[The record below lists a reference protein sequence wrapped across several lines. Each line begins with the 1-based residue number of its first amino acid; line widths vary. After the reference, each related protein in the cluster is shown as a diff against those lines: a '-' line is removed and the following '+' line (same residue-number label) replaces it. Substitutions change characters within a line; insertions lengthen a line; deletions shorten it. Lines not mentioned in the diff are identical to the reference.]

1 MFKEVKLPIFA
12 DTMTTSKIL
21 QQIPKTNEVFSFIY
35 EKKFAPRYLTFLKA
49 LTNFS
54 DEKISNFLNI
64 NVKTFRSYKSSRLE
78 LKKDL
83 QEHTIMLLS
92 LIKHGIDVFGSQ
104 ENFMSWLEKENFYLD
119 KKAPILFLD
128 TINGISLVNDAL
140 TGMEYG
146 DNA

>member
-1 MFKEVKLPIFA
+1 
-12 DTMTTSKIL
+12 MTTSKIL
-21 QQIPKTNEVFSFIY
+21 EQIPKTNEVFSFIY
-35 EKKFAPRYLTFLKA
+35 ENKFAPRYLSFLKA

-54 DEKISNFLNI
+54 DEKISTFLNI
-64 NVKTFRSYKSSRLE
+64 NVKTFRSYKSSRLT

-92 LIKHGIDVFGSQ
+92 LIKHGINVFGSQ
-104 ENFMSWLEKENFYLD
+104 ENFMSWIEKENFYLD
-119 KKAPILFLD
+119 KKAPVIFLD

>member
-1 MFKEVKLPIFA
+1 
-12 DTMTTSKIL
+12 MTTSKIL
-21 QQIPKTNEVFSFIY
+21 EQIPKTNEVFSFIY
-35 EKKFAPRYLTFLKA
+35 ENKFAPRYLSFLKA

-54 DEKISNFLNI
+54 DEKISTFLNI
-64 NVKTFRSYKSSRLE
+64 NVKTFRSYKSSRLM

-92 LIKHGIDVFGSQ
+92 LIKHGINVFGSQ
-104 ENFMSWLEKENFYLD
+104 ENFMSWIEKENFYLD